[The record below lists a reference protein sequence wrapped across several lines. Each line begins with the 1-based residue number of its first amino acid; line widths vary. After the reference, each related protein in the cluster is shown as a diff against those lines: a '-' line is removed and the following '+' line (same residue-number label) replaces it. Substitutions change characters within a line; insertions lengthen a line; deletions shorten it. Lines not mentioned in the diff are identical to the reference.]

1 MIRRPVLKLY
11 FSVSELNLDFIFLG
25 CHAQELA
32 PIQYTPRLTS
42 NAYTGTLSLK
52 LDLCFYALFYY

>member
-11 FSVSELNLDFIFLG
+11 FSVSELNLDFIYLG
-25 CHAQELA
+25 CHAHELA

-42 NAYTGTLSLK
+42 NAYIGTLSLK
-52 LDLCFYALFYY
+52 LDLRFYALSYY

>member
-11 FSVSELNLDFIFLG
+11 FSVSELNLDFIFLD
-25 CHAQELA
+25 CHARELA

-42 NAYTGTLSLK
+42 STNAGILLLK
-52 LDLCFYALFYY
+52 LDPCFFVPS